1 MSIKWVKFDISNTV
15 LFNYGFNAITLFTVP
30 NFNKPIMASRNNL
43 INAYYLKMNLNKMFL
58 KINNFILQ
66 YQDSNGSN

>member
-43 INAYYLKMNLNKMFL
+43 LKAYYLKMNLNKMFL